1 MSLEQ
6 QLTDLTTAITA
17 NTAAIVSN
25 TVALKA
31 LASGPTETKTRTP
44 KPEKPAETPAAP
56 AVPTVDELRKA
67 AQAFVDLCL
76 EKGQDANDNDAQTL
90 IKAIN
95 ARQGTKALSKDTPPE
110 KRAGVIEEIKAA
122 TEATRA
128 KPAAAASSI

>member
-6 QLTDLTTAITA
+6 QLTDLTTAIMH
-17 NTAAIVSN
+17 N

-31 LASGPTETKTRTP
+31 LASGPAETKART
-44 KPEKPAETPAAP
+44 ARVAAAAPAAE
-56 AVPTVDELRKA
+56 AVPTVDDLRKA

-95 ARQGTKALSKDTPPE
+95 VRQGTKALSKDTPE
-110 KRAGVIEEIKAA
+110 AARAGVIAEIKAA
-122 TEATRA
+122 TEVTRA
-128 KPAAAASSI
+128 KTAAAASSI